1 MPVRGGRGTPLTP
14 KQKAQRSVAAKAS
27 AAKRKA
33 HASNSIRR
41 VAQQSAVKGHTAT
54 NFAAAN
60 KHYGRADA
68 LNAAANKGSVPRG
81 KKTSPY
87 AVVTAGHQAPM
98 ATPKPKSKLAQG
110 GSHGPKATGPKA
122 FTTVKKKR
130 PYKPDGS
137 LPVTGKGPASDRKR
151 PSKEMPISRGINSGK
166 LPSRVGVKR
175 KKGY

>member
-1 MPVRGGRGTPLTP
+1 MATRGGKGAPLTP
-14 KQKAQRSVAAKAS
+14 NQKAQRSVAAKAS

-33 HASNSIRR
+33 HASNSVRR

-81 KKTSPY
+81 KPKKVSPY

-122 FTTVKKKR
+122 FTTSVKKK
-130 PYKPDGS
+130 
-137 LPVTGKGPASDRKR
+137 
-151 PSKEMPISRGINSGK
+151 
-166 LPSRVGVKR
+166 
-175 KKGY
+175 GY